1 MNTDKNEYFDFV
13 EENSPVDLKQVINK
27 YLKYWPAFILSI
39 IICLFSAFVY
49 LRYANVVYKSEAKV
63 KLLNDKENS
72 NFTLDVS
79 KLFNKSTINLENEI
93 ALLKSVHLSEQVVKN
108 LKLNVEYYYNSRVTS
123 KQIYNPPFIVSYRY
137 DASNVKKPLNYTIT
151 VTASGYTVLDIL
163 SGETF
168 QVKGYTL
175 NQNIP
180 HLPINIKPAFGAVMA
195 KNVSKSFNVVLK
207 TLHKTALELSD
218 DFEVDAEGKD
228 SDILSISLKGTNGPQ
243 SEAVINNLIYVYEA
257 DGITD
262 KKEVSRRTINF
273 VDDRFVYLRRELDS
287 IEISKK
293 NYKKNNKLSFIQE
306 DAGSSILQKAAKE
319 QSSFDIESQL
329 LLADLLRNSIESQKA
344 FELLPADIG
353 IQNLII
359 NQLVAD
365 YNTAV
370 LSYQKFQTSAGN
382 NNPSVQLLVST
393 LTNLRNNIINSVKG
407 YKQQLKTTLV
417 QSESAQKEAE
427 GSFASLPEKEKVLR
441 SIERQQ
447 NLKESLYLLLL
458 QKREEASINLAVTI
472 PNTKIIDYAIT
483 DIHPISPQRSKIV
496 LVAFFIGF
504 CIPFGILF
512 VLFKLD
518 NKIYT
523 AADVENTNT
532 VLPILA
538 ELPSLREDKDSVMQN
553 LEAFRTLA
561 NNTNFITPYT
571 EDELGKVIFVT
582 SSIKGEGKTFVS
594 FNLASAYAH
603 LDKKVII
610 IGSDFRNPQLHKHLK
625 DTTKDSRGFSNYLHD
640 GTIQWEDLLCN
651 NGDKEFPFD
660 ILLSGIIPPN
670 PTLLL
675 SNQRFE
681 RFINEVK
688 KVYDIIIFDTPPTL
702 LVSDTLMI
710 SKYADTTL
718 FVLRS
723 GITQK
728 NLVSY
733 SNKLYKDQK
742 LVNMGYVVNDI
753 DFTSSYGYSYNYG
766 YGYGYGKEVEKE
778 TRLQKLKKKLFKR
791 L

>member
-13 EENSPVDLKQVINK
+13 EENSPVDLKQIINK
-27 YLKYWPAFILSI
+27 YLKYWPAFVLSI

-49 LRYANVVYKSEAKV
+49 LRYANVIYKSEAKV

-79 KLFNKSTINLENEI
+79 KLFNKSTINLENEV
-93 ALLKSVHLSEQVVKN
+93 ALLKSVHISEQVVKN

-123 KQIYNPPFIVSYRY
+123 KQIYNPPFIVSYRH
-137 DASNVKKPLNYTIT
+137 DVSNLKKAVTYTIT
-151 VTASGYTVLDIL
+151 VTASGYSIVDVLT
-163 SGETF
+163 GETF
-168 QVKGYTL
+168 EVKGYIV
-175 NQNIP
+175 NSKIP

-195 KNVSKSFNVVLK
+195 RNINKSFNVVLK

-218 DFEVDAEGKD
+218 AFEVDPEGKD

-273 VDDRFVYLRRELDS
+273 VDERFVYLRRELDS
-287 IEISKK
+287 IESSKK

-353 IQNLII
+353 IQNLVI

-365 YNTAV
+365 YNTGV

-407 YKQQLKTTLV
+407 YKKQLKTTLV
-417 QSESAQKEAE
+417 QSESAQREAE

-483 DIHPISPQRSKIV
+483 DIYPISPQKNKII
-496 LVAFFIGF
+496 LIAFFIGF
-504 CIPFGILF
+504 GIPFGILF
-512 VLFKLD
+512 ILFKLD

-523 AADVENTNT
+523 AADVENIST

-538 ELPSLREDKDSVMQN
+538 ELPSLKDDKDSAMQN

-603 LDKKVII
+603 IDKKVIV
-610 IGSDFRNPQLHKHLK
+610 IGADFRNPQLHKHLK
-625 DTTKDSRGFSNYLHD
+625 NTTKDSRGFSNYLHD

-681 RFINEVK
+681 RFISEVK

-723 GITQK
+723 GVTQK

-733 SNKLYKDQK
+733 STKLYKDQK

-766 YGYGYGKEVEKE
+766 YGYGYGKEIEKE
-778 TRLQKLKKKLFKR
+778 TRLQRLKKKLFRK
-791 L
+791 

>member
-1 MNTDKNEYFDFV
+1 MNTDKNEYFDFI
-13 EENSPVDLKQVINK
+13 EENNPVDLKQIINK
-27 YLKYWPAFILSI
+27 YLKYWPAFVLSI
-39 IICLFSAFVY
+39 IISLFSAFVY
-49 LRYANVVYKSEAKV
+49 LRYANVVYKSQAKV

-123 KQIYNPPFIVSYRY
+123 KQIYNPPFIVSYR
-137 DASNVKKPLNYTIT
+137 DGASNLKSALNYTIT
-151 VTASGYTVLDIL
+151 VTASGYTVLDII
-163 SGETF
+163 SGESF
-168 QVKGYTL
+168 EVKGYVL
-175 NQNIP
+175 DKNLP
-180 HLPINIKPAFGAVMA
+180 HLPINIKPAFGVVMA
-195 KNVSKSFNVVLK
+195 KNNNKSFNVVLK
-207 TLHKTALELSD
+207 TLRKTALELSD
-218 DFEVDAEGKD
+218 AFEVDAEGKD
-228 SDILSISLKGTNGPQ
+228 SDILSISLKGINGPQ

-293 NYKKNNKLSFIQE
+293 NYKKNNQLSFIQE

-329 LLADLLRNSIESQKA
+329 LLADMLRNSIESQKA

-382 NNPSVQLLVST
+382 NNPSVQLLATT

-407 YKQQLKTTLV
+407 YKQQLRTTLV

-483 DIHPISPQRSKIV
+483 DIHPISPQRNKIV
-496 LVAFFIGF
+496 LITFFIGF
-504 CIPFGILF
+504 FIPFSILF
-512 VLFKLD
+512 IIFKLD

-532 VLPILA
+532 LLPILA
-538 ELPSLREDKDSVMQN
+538 ELPTLKEDKDSVMQN

-561 NNTNFITPYT
+561 NNTNFITPYK
-571 EDELGKVIFVT
+571 EDHLGKIIFVT

-594 FNLASAYAH
+594 YNLAAAYAH

-610 IGSDFRNPQLHKHLK
+610 IGADFRNPQLHKHLSN
-625 DTTKDSRGFSNYLHD
+625 TTKESLGFSNYLHD
-640 GTIQWEDLLCN
+640 GTIEWEDLLSS
-651 NGDKEFPFD
+651 NGGDEFTFD
-660 ILLSGIIPPN
+660 ILLCGIIPPN

-681 RFINEVK
+681 HFIDEVK

-723 GITQK
+723 GVTQK
-728 NLVSY
+728 NLIAY
-733 SNKLYKDQK
+733 SNKLHKDQK

-753 DFTSSYGYSYNYG
+753 DFSSGYGYSYNYG
-766 YGYGYGKEVEKE
+766 YGYGYGKEGQKE
-778 TRLQKLKKKLFKR
+778 TRLQKLKKKIF
-791 L
+791 

>member
-27 YLKYWPAFILSI
+27 YLKYWPAFVLSI

-93 ALLKSVHLSEQVVKN
+93 ALLKSVHISEQVVKN

-123 KQIYNPPFIVSYRY
+123 KQIFNPPFIVSYRY
-137 DASNVKKPLNYTIT
+137 DASNLKKTLDYTIT

-207 TLHKTALELSD
+207 TLHKTALELSN

-407 YKQQLKTTLV
+407 YKKQLKTTLV

-483 DIHPISPQRSKIV
+483 DIHPISPQRNKIV

-512 VLFKLD
+512 ILFKLD

-538 ELPSLREDKDSVMQN
+538 ELPSLKGDKDSAIQN

-603 LDKKVII
+603 IDKKVII

-625 DTTKDSRGFSNYLHD
+625 NTTKDSRGFSNYLHD
-640 GTIQWEDLLCN
+640 GTIQWESLLCS

-723 GITQK
+723 GVTQK
-728 NLVSY
+728 NLISY
-733 SNKLYKDQK
+733 SSKLYKDQK

>member
-1 MNTDKNEYFDFV
+1 MNTDKNEYFDFI
-13 EENSPVDLKQVINK
+13 EENNPVDLKQIINK

-39 IICLFSAFVY
+39 LISLFSAFVY

-123 KQIYNPPFIVSYRY
+123 KQIFNPPFIVSYR
-137 DASNVKKPLNYTIT
+137 DGASNLRRALNYTIT
-151 VTASGYTVLDIL
+151 VTASGYTVSDIT
-163 SGETF
+163 SGES
-168 QVKGYTL
+168 VEIKGYISEK
-175 NQNIP
+175 NIP
-180 HLPINIKPAFGAVMA
+180 HLPISIKPAPGAVME
-195 KNVSKSFNVVLK
+195 KNINKSFNVTLK

-218 DFEVDAEGKD
+218 AFEVDAEGKD

-243 SEAVINNLIYVYEA
+243 LESVINNLIYVYEA

-287 IEISKK
+287 IESSKK

-306 DAGSSILQKAAKE
+306 DAGSSILQKTAKE
-319 QSSFDIESQL
+319 QTSFDIESQL

-382 NNPSVQLLVST
+382 NNPSVQLLVTT
-393 LTNLRNNIINSVKG
+393 LTNLKNNIINSVKG
-407 YKQQLKTTLV
+407 YKQQLRTTLV

-483 DIHPISPQRSKIV
+483 DIQPISPQRNKIV
-496 LVAFFIGF
+496 LIAFFIGF
-504 CIPFGILF
+504 CIPLSILF
-512 VLFKLD
+512 TLFKLD

-538 ELPSLREDKDSVMQN
+538 ELPSLKDDKDAIMQS

-571 EDELGKVIFVT
+571 EDQLGKVLFVT

-594 FNLASAYAH
+594 YNLAAAYAH

-610 IGSDFRNPQLHKHLK
+610 IGADFRNPQLHKRLNN
-625 DTTKDSRGFSNYLHD
+625 TTKESQGFSNYLHD
-640 GTIQWEDLLCN
+640 GTIQWEDLLCS
-651 NGDKEFPFD
+651 NGDAEFPFD

-681 RFINEVK
+681 HFINQVK

-723 GITQK
+723 GVTQK
-728 NLVSY
+728 NLIAY
-733 SNKLYKDQK
+733 SNKLHKDQK

-753 DFTSSYGYSYNYG
+753 DFSSGYGYSYNYG
-766 YGYGYGKEVEKE
+766 YGYGYGKEIKKE
-778 TRLQKLKKKLFKR
+778 TRLQKLKKKIF
-791 L
+791 

>member
-1 MNTDKNEYFDFV
+1 MNSDKNEYFDFI
-13 EENSPVDLKQVINK
+13 EENNSADLKQIINK
-27 YLKYWPAFILSI
+27 YLKYWSAFLLSI
-39 IICLFSAFVY
+39 IISLFSAFVY

-123 KQIYNPPFIVSYRY
+123 KQIYNPPFIVGYR
-137 DASNVKKPLNYTIT
+137 DGASNLKSALNYTIT
-151 VTASGYTVLDIL
+151 VTASGYTILDII
-163 SGETF
+163 SGESF
-168 QVKGYTL
+168 EVKGYVL
-175 NQNIP
+175 DKNIP
-180 HLPINIKPAFGAVMA
+180 NLPITIKPAFGAVMT
-195 KNVSKSFNVVLK
+195 KNTNKSFNVVLK

-218 DFEVDAEGKD
+218 AFEVDAEGKD

-243 SEAVINNLIYVYEA
+243 SEAVINNLIDVYEA

-287 IEISKK
+287 IESSKK

-306 DAGSSILQKAAKE
+306 DAGSSILQRAAKE

-329 LLADLLRNSIESQKA
+329 LLADLLKNSIESQKA

-353 IQNLII
+353 IQNLVI

-370 LSYQKFQTSAGN
+370 LSYQKFQTSAGSG
-382 NNPSVQLLVST
+382 NPSVQLLVST

-407 YKQQLKTTLV
+407 YKQQLRTTLV
-417 QSESAQKEAE
+417 KSESAQKEAE

-483 DIHPISPQRSKIV
+483 DIHPVSPQKNKII
-496 LVAFFIGF
+496 LIAFLIGF
-504 CIPFGILF
+504 CIPFSILF
-512 VLFKLD
+512 ILFKLD

-532 VLPILA
+532 VIPILA
-538 ELPSLREDKDSVMQN
+538 ELPSLKDDKDSKMQN

-561 NNTNFITPYT
+561 NNTNFITPFT

-594 FNLASAYAH
+594 YNLAAAYAH

-610 IGSDFRNPQLHKHLK
+610 IGSDFRNPQLHKHLNN
-625 DTTKDSRGFSNYLHD
+625 TTKETRGFSNYLHD
-640 GTIQWEDLLCN
+640 GTIQWENLLCSS
-651 NGDKEFPFD
+651 GDEDFPFD
-660 ILLSGIIPPN
+660 ILLSGIMPPN

-675 SNQRFE
+675 SNPRFE
-681 RFINEVK
+681 CLVNEVK

-718 FVLRS
+718 FLFRS
-723 GITQK
+723 GVAQK
-728 NLVSY
+728 NLISY

-742 LVNMGYVVNDI
+742 LINMGYVVNDI
-753 DFTSSYGYSYNYG
+753 DFSSSYGYSYNYG
-766 YGYGYGKEVEKE
+766 YGYGYGKEIEKE
-778 TRLQKLKKKLFKR
+778 TRLEKLKKKLFKI
-791 L
+791 

>member
-1 MNTDKNEYFDFV
+1 MNTDKNEYFDFI
-13 EENSPVDLKQVINK
+13 EENNAVDLKQIINK
-27 YLKYWPAFILSI
+27 YLKYWPAFALSI
-39 IICLFSAFVY
+39 LISLFSAFVY
-49 LRYANVVYKSEAKV
+49 LRYANIIYKSEAKV

-123 KQIYNPPFIVSYRY
+123 KQIFNPPFIVSYR
-137 DASNVKKPLNYTIT
+137 DGASNLRSALNYTIT
-151 VTASGYTVLDIL
+151 VTASGYTVLDIAT
-163 SGETF
+163 GESVE
-168 QVKGYTL
+168 VKGYVSDK
-175 NQNIP
+175 NIP
-180 HLPINIKPAFGAVMA
+180 HFPISIKPALGAIMA
-195 KNVSKSFNVVLK
+195 KNINKSFNVVLK

-218 DFEVDAEGKD
+218 AFEVDAEGKD

-293 NYKKNNKLSFIQE
+293 DYKKNNKLSFIQE

-319 QSSFDIESQL
+319 QTSFDIESQI
-329 LLADLLRNSIESQKA
+329 LLADLLKNSIESQKA

-370 LSYQKFQTSAGN
+370 LSHQKFQTSAGSS
-382 NNPSVQLLVST
+382 NPSVQLLVST
-393 LTNLRNNIINSVKG
+393 LTSLRNNIINSVKG
-407 YKQQLKTTLV
+407 YKQQLRTTLV

-496 LVAFFIGF
+496 LIAFFIGF

-512 VLFKLD
+512 TLFKLD

-532 VLPILA
+532 ALPILA
-538 ELPSLREDKDSVMQN
+538 ELPSLKDDKDTVMQN

-571 EDELGKVIFVT
+571 GDQLGKVLFVT

-594 FNLASAYAH
+594 YNLAAAYAH

-610 IGSDFRNPQLHKHLK
+610 IGADFRNPQLHKHLNN
-625 DTTKDSRGFSNYLHD
+625 TTKESQGFSNYLYD
-640 GTIQWEDLLCN
+640 GTIEWENLLCS
-651 NGDKEFPFD
+651 NGDDEFPFD

-681 RFINEVK
+681 YFIDQVRK
-688 KVYDIIIFDTPPTL
+688 AYDIIIFDTPPTL

-723 GITQK
+723 GVTQK
-728 NLVSY
+728 NLISY
-733 SNKLYKDQK
+733 SNKLHKDQK

-753 DFTSSYGYSYNYG
+753 DFSSGYGYSYNYG
-766 YGYGYGKEVEKE
+766 YGYGYGKDIEKE
-778 TRLQKLKKKLFKR
+778 TRLQKLKKKIF
-791 L
+791 